1 MKAGDLADGEDAVR
15 DSGGNA
21 VGIGD
26 LSGADQSLFRIRRSF
41 YGNFPFSGYFPGMKT
56 RAAYSG
62 LGSILFD
69 RDMSVRDLGEL
80 LEKRGTPV
88 SKNTLYRL
96 SKAEPID
103 RIELQILGALRDAL
117 EVSLDD
123 LLIFEAPS
131 KGLQQLSAS
140 KQKRLHELMG
150 KNTEGNLATSER
162 EEFLQLGREAERLT
176 LANARQ
182 LAAQRKSLQHS

>member
-1 MKAGDLADGEDAVR
+1 
-15 DSGGNA
+15 
-21 VGIGD
+21 
-26 LSGADQSLFRIRRSF
+26 LFRITISF

-56 RAAYSG
+56 VAAYSG
-62 LGSILFD
+62 LGSILVE

-96 SKAEPID
+96 SKSEPID
-103 RIELQILGALRDAL
+103 RIEVQILGALRDAL

-140 KQKRLHELMG
+140 KQKRLHELMA
-150 KNTEGNLATSER
+150 KNTEGKLGGSER
-162 EEFLQLGREAERLT
+162 GEFLRLGREAERLT

>member
-1 MKAGDLADGEDAVR
+1 
-15 DSGGNA
+15 
-21 VGIGD
+21 
-26 LSGADQSLFRIRRSF
+26 
-41 YGNFPFSGYFPGMKT
+41 MKT
-56 RAAYSG
+56 VAAYSG
-62 LGSILFD
+62 LGAILVE

-96 SKAEPID
+96 SKSEPID
-103 RIELQILGALRDAL
+103 RIEVQILGALRDAL

-123 LLIFEAPS
+123 LLVFEAPS

-140 KQKRLHELMG
+140 KQERLHELMA
-150 KNTEGNLATSER
+150 KNTEGNLGATER
-162 EEFLQLGREAERLT
+162 EEFLKLGREAERLT

>member
-1 MKAGDLADGEDAVR
+1 
-15 DSGGNA
+15 
-21 VGIGD
+21 
-26 LSGADQSLFRIRRSF
+26 
-41 YGNFPFSGYFPGMKT
+41 MKT

>member
-1 MKAGDLADGEDAVR
+1 MKAGMLAVGEDAVGAP
-15 DSGGNA
+15 GGNA
-21 VGIGD
+21 LGIGD
-26 LSGADQSLFRIRRSF
+26 LSGAFQCLFRIWISF
-41 YGNFPFSGYFPGMKT
+41 CGNFPFSGYFPGMKT
-56 RAAYSG
+56 VAAYSG
-62 LGSILFD
+62 LGSILVE

-96 SKAEPID
+96 SKSEPID
-103 RIELQILGALRDAL
+103 RIEVQILGALRDAL

-123 LLIFEAPS
+123 LLVFEAPS
-131 KGLQQLSAS
+131 KGLQQLSAT
-140 KQKRLHELMG
+140 KQKRLHELMA
-150 KNTEGNLATSER
+150 KNTEGKLGASER